1 MDKWNETLGAE
12 GEKRTVRYLVQR
24 GFKILCRNYRC
35 RFGEI
40 DVIAYEPEKNIVC
53 FIEVKTRSGLKKGLP
68 CEAVT
73 PAKLNRIKRTAW
85 HYMQCSR
92 PACSGIRIDTAE
104 VLCLEG
110 RFYIRYIENTAF

>member
-12 GEKRTVRYLVQR
+12 GEERTVRYLVQR